1 MADSARNLIVL
12 SDGTGNSASKA
23 FKTNVWRL
31 YEAID
36 FMDGSQVAVFGDG
49 VGTSSVKVLRVLG
62 LALGIGVKRNVLNLY
77 KFLCLNYNPG
87 DNDRPADLIW
97 AFGFSR
103 GAYTIR
109 VLAALICEQGL
120 VTSNSEE
127 ELNRNALAA
136 YRAFR
141 KTAFATTWRRFW
153 VKGGRNLRDW
163 LVDRWSW
170 ITNVRPRP
178 YEAVEK
184 HKVNIHFIGVWD
196 TVDAYGLPVEELTIA
211 VDKLVW
217 PMRFTDTALLPKVDH
232 ARHALS
238 LDDERRTFFPVL
250 WDELAEGT
258 QIDRDRLQQVWFPGA
273 HADVGGGYADDGL
286 SFVPLCWMIDEAKK
300 KGLRFAP
307 CIVENFIALAAPT
320 GRIYD
325 SRSGFGALW
334 RYQPRDVADQMNRPD
349 RDKPRSDG
357 ADKITPVVHWSVITR
372 MIYGNDGYAPIS
384 VPAKVDVLPPYGDP
398 VPFESEAVAKAL
410 ADAEAVI
417 QRLADATPSEPL
429 SDADKRAALEKRQ
442 FLTDMQ
448 TLVTKVKPSETN
460 STDLFKLVV
469 LDTVWWRRVVYFVS
483 LALVVIAGLFPLLA
497 KYLRLEGVTEDLNI
511 RMAGLVGSTLG
522 LIKGFLPGFAEPWV
536 AAVVRYPAQAA
547 IVPIAPW
554 TRQSSNQLDIIV
566 QHQREPG
573 GCRTK
578 LRRPKLK
585 SIFGN

>member
-36 FMDGSQVAVFGDG
+36 LTDGSQVAVFGDG

-77 KFLCLNYNPG
+77 KFLCLNYNHG

-109 VLAALICEQGL
+109 VLAGLICEQGL
-120 VTSNSEE
+120 VTWNSEE

-170 ITNVRPRP
+170 MTNVRP

-217 PMRFTDTALLPKVDH
+217 PMRFTDTRLLREVHH

-286 SFVPLCWMIDEAKK
+286 SFVPLCWMIDEATE

-334 RYQPRDVADQMNRPD
+334 RYKPRDVADLMNRPD
-349 RDKPRSDG
+349 RDKPRSDE

-372 MIYGNDGYAPIS
+372 MIYGNDGYAPIAL
-384 VPAKVDVLPPYGDP
+384 PEKVDVLAPHPRSKILSPFVIPSSLRDP
-398 VPFESEAVAKAL
+398 VPFESAAVTKAL
-410 ADAEAVI
+410 AEAEAVI
-417 QRLADATPSEPL
+417 QRLADSTPSEPL
-429 SDADKRAALEKRQ
+429 SDADKRAALEKQRQ

-460 STDLFKLVV
+460 RPDLFKLVV
-469 LDTVWWRRVVYFVS
+469 LDTVWWRRVVYF
-483 LALVVIAGLFPLLA
+483 
-497 KYLRLEGVTEDLNI
+497 
-511 RMAGLVGSTLG
+511 
-522 LIKGFLPGFAEPWV
+522 
-536 AAVVRYPAQAA
+536 
-547 IVPIAPW
+547 
-554 TRQSSNQLDIIV
+554 
-566 QHQREPG
+566 
-573 GCRTK
+573 
-578 LRRPKLK
+578 
-585 SIFGN
+585 